1 MQSEAEQAYDT
12 ATMQFN
18 KYQSMV
24 AQLPVYEEENKRLSS
39 QLAKD
44 DSFYE
49 AKTTSLAVAKFQQDL
64 QSLIEQS
71 GANLI
76 SMQVA
81 NSRDKS
87 DTNYTPVKL
96 KLRLQADNT
105 SLISLIHQL
114 ESRQPAGFIDSLKI
128 TSQSSQYGAYT
139 NNNSYESILETTIE
153 YITFI
158 ASSYER

>member
-44 DSFYE
+44 DRFYV

-87 DTNYTPVKL
+87 DMNYTPVKL

-128 TSQSSQYGAYT
+128 TGQSSQYGAYT
-139 NNNSYESILETTIE
+139 NNNSYQSILETTIE
-153 YITFI
+153 YTTFI